1 MPDQPTIITEAS
13 ECTVKQFMQ
22 CSFEGKHRVLLLSG
36 EATDLQ
42 VRQAFEL
49 IYAQY
54 TDLSGLYQTREF
66 ELSAY
71 IDSLDKR
78 VHTVDRF
85 LELQRLFI
93 AEFSSPFVP
102 GFYLVKKYGHAFHWN
117 HENPQIDLFAKK
129 LAQVEMKEKKY
140 RTILNAKINE
150 LIEFRKKHI
159 KKEFTLL
166 ESRKEFI
173 TGMNRL
179 QQAKFVI
186 NKNETTVEELALMIR
201 DSRDQQEEA
210 KMQEKTK
217 KY

>member
-1 MPDQPTIITEAS
+1 
-13 ECTVKQFMQ
+13 MQ

-42 VRQAFEL
+42 LQQAFEM

-54 TDLSGLYQTREF
+54 ADLSGLYQTREF

-71 IDSLDKR
+71 IDNLDKR
-78 VHTVDRF
+78 VHTVERF
-85 LELQRLFI
+85 LELQRLFVT
-93 AEFSSPFVP
+93 EFETPFVP
-102 GFYLVKKYGHAFHWN
+102 GFSLMKKYGYNLHWN
-117 HENPQIDLFAKK
+117 FENPQIDLFVRK
-129 LAQVEMKEKKY
+129 LGQIEMKEKKY

-150 LIEFRKKHI
+150 LIEFRKKLI

-173 TGMNRL
+173 SMMNRL

-186 NKNETTVEELALMIR
+186 DKNVTTVEELSIMIK
-201 DSRDQQEEA
+201 DQRDQVEEERA
-210 KMQEKTK
+210 QRTFK
-217 KY
+217 KR

>member
-1 MPDQPTIITEAS
+1 M
-13 ECTVKQFMQ
+13 
-22 CSFEGKHRVLLLSG
+22 
-36 EATDLQ
+36 
-42 VRQAFEL
+42 

-54 TDLSGLYQTREF
+54 ADLSGLYQTREF

-71 IDSLDKR
+71 IDNLDKR
-78 VHTVDRF
+78 VHTVERF
-85 LELQRLFI
+85 LELQRLFVT
-93 AEFSSPFVP
+93 EFETPFVP
-102 GFYLVKKYGHAFHWN
+102 GFSLMKKYGYNLHWN
-117 HENPQIDLFAKK
+117 FENPQIDLFVRK
-129 LAQVEMKEKKY
+129 LGQIEMKEKKY

-150 LIEFRKKHI
+150 LIEFRKKLI

-186 NKNETTVEELALMIR
+186 SKNETTVEELSLMIR
-201 DSRDQQEEA
+201 DARDQQEEV
-210 KMQEKTK
+210 KMQQKAK